1 MFVNKILNVFKFI
14 HISVLPP
21 KQAPNESDHINGWRG
36 RFSSLSFERFA
47 AILTI
52 IVVRGRLSTK
62 ADANTDTHSI
72 KTIAVANLD
81 SGPTDV
87 IIYCV
92 CFPIQLI
99 RPNRERA

>member
-1 MFVNKILNVFKFI
+1 MFSKCNFKYI
-14 HISVLPP
+14 IPP
-21 KQAPNESDHINGWRG
+21 KQAPKDRDHINGWSG
-36 RFSSLSFERFA
+36 RFNSLSLARLA

-62 ADANTDTHSI
+62 AEAKADTHKI
-72 KTIAVANLD
+72 KTMAVANLD

-87 IIYCV
+87 ITYWV

-99 RPNRERA
+99 RPKRERAYNI